1 MDDRYGPRGTSVGCI
16 AAGGA
21 TAGTSD
27 CGVARS
33 STTGAL
39 LPRET
44 NLGLDRSSAPRN
56 SGSVRLGPPGDRLLV
71 PQWAYACV
79 AAVPLSR
86 PAAWLAAS
94 GASFVAGP

>member
-1 MDDRYGPRGTSVGCI
+1 MRTEGPRGTSVGYA

-21 TAGTSD
+21 TAEASD
-27 CGVARS
+27 SGVARFA
-33 STTGAL
+33 TRGAL

-44 NLGLDRSSAPRN
+44 RLGLDRSSALRN
-56 SGSVRLGPPGDRLLV
+56 SESVRGGQPADRLPV

-79 AAVPLSR
+79 AAAPLSR

>member
-1 MDDRYGPRGTSVGCI
+1 MTDSDRGEPALDVSPQAAPRQGLLTAASQGPP
-16 AAGGA
+16 
-21 TAGTSD
+21 
-27 CGVARS
+27 
-33 STTGAL
+33 TTGAL

-44 NLGLDRSSAPRN
+44 SLGLDRSSAPRN
-56 SGSVRLGPPGDRLLV
+56 NGSVRLGPPADRLLV